1 MTQILVTLDEDSTT
15 QSIRRAIGMLRGV
28 VSTSIYKGEEQA
40 RKAYVKETLTRA
52 VTEMKAAKGKGLKR
66 QTADDFIQEIE
77 ESV

>member
-1 MTQILVTLDEDSTT
+1 MRQILVTLNEDSAT

-28 VSTSIYKGEEQA
+28 ASTSIYKGGEQT

-52 VTEMKAAKGKGLKR
+52 VAELKAAKDKGMKM
-66 QTADDFIQEIE
+66 QKADDFVREFE

>member
-40 RKAYVKETLTRA
+40 RKAYVKKTLTRA
-52 VTEMKAAKGKGLKR
+52 VTEMKAVKAKGLKR

>member
-1 MTQILVTLDEDSTT
+1 MTQILVTLNEDSTT

-28 VSTSIYKGEEQA
+28 ASTSIYKGEEQA

-52 VTEMKAAKGKGLKR
+52 VTELKTAKDKGVKMQKA
-66 QTADDFIQEIE
+66 QEFIKELE

>member
-1 MTQILVTLDEDSTT
+1 MTQILVTLDEESTA

-66 QTADDFIQEIE
+66 QTDSDFVREIE
-77 ESV
+77 ECI